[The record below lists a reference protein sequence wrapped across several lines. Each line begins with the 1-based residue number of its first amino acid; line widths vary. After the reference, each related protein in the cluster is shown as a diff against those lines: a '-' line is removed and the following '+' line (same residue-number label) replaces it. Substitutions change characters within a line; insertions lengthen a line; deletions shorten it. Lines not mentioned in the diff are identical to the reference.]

1 MKNLNI
7 MSKVNKNIRLF
18 LTVNIIA
25 SFAMGI
31 FNMLIG
37 IYLKELGYKE
47 HFVGM
52 VLSINTFSIA
62 LSSIPSAYLLEKI
75 GRKKSLAIGFLCIA
89 IGSSFIVLLNNKLLI
104 IAMSILV
111 GTGLSVKTT
120 AEGMYITE
128 NTTEEERVFAFSVN
142 FIIFNAGMM
151 IASFIGGVLSSYIS
165 NFLTS
170 AQSIT
175 LIFISS
181 AILSMTGLI
190 PIHFMKEPE
199 SLKPRSLKSCIKG
212 YMKILN
218 KKVLE
223 FMTYNFLIG
232 LGAGVVVPFFSVYLK
247 YSMNIEDNIVGTI
260 LSISQFG
267 CIVCGGLV
275 PFLSN
280 KLGKVKTVILCQI
293 LSIPFLVS
301 IAFPQGLILVT
312 ISFFIRN
319 GLMNM
324 AIPLTQNLSMEL
336 VDKSERTNLSSFL
349 SLSSNISRAM
359 GIAIGGFMMEKIS
372 YNSPYYLT
380 IVLYV
385 MGIII
390 FSFIYKDDLKKE
402 KIKTHS
408 CKKVNSIG

>member
-1 MKNLNI
+1 
-7 MSKVNKNIRLF
+7 
-18 LTVNIIA
+18 
-25 SFAMGI
+25 
-31 FNMLIG
+31 
-37 IYLKELGYKE
+37 
-47 HFVGM
+47 
-52 VLSINTFSIA
+52 
-62 LSSIPSAYLLEKI
+62 
-75 GRKKSLAIGFLCIA
+75 
-89 IGSSFIVLLNNKLLI
+89 
-104 IAMSILV
+104 
-111 GTGLSVKTT
+111 
-120 AEGMYITE
+120 
-128 NTTEEERVFAFSVN
+128 
-142 FIIFNAGMM
+142 
-151 IASFIGGVLSSYIS
+151 
-165 NFLTS
+165 
-170 AQSIT
+170 
-175 LIFISS
+175 
-181 AILSMTGLI
+181 
-190 PIHFMKEPE
+190 
-199 SLKPRSLKSCIKG
+199 
-212 YMKILN
+212 
-218 KKVLE
+218 
-223 FMTYNFLIG
+223 
-232 LGAGVVVPFFSVYLK
+232 
-247 YSMNIEDNIVGTI
+247 MNIEDNIVGTI